1 MKRCYAFI
9 MVLLFFFSFRIEAEP
24 LRVIIRGNLPVS
36 LKNTA
41 KTSLALTYN
50 SSVLVSLEEDT
61 RFFKGVELELVSPS
75 AWLFYQG
82 SLAIAMYSNL
92 DHVPEAGV
100 ADLDAKRIVFEPLP
114 AKIQSVYQ
122 IPLRGNHDLRN
133 SPYVSVPV
141 GVIPVTSFP
150 LLIRLMPVIKGMNEE
165 LETMNFQLSAKPI
178 LGDEGIVTLG
188 FRRPEQLPG
197 KPFTVLID
205 DVMIENPGES
215 RFLKEG
221 EHHLVIL
228 SDDYR
233 NENRRF
239 IIERA
244 KVLELS
250 IELKDPTPVIYFEAP
265 ENARIFLN
273 NEAVLNKA
281 APYLVEPGTHE
292 VQFRIGDYGIFKTLQ
307 AEKGKTYKVSMEV
320 DVSVHEE

>member
-1 MKRCYAFI
+1 M
-9 MVLLFFFSFRIEAEP
+9 EAEP
-24 LRVIIRGNLPVS
+24 LRVIIRGNL
-36 LKNTA
+36 
-41 KTSLALTYN
+41 
-50 SSVLVSLEEDT
+50 LVSLENTAKISLPLGYNSSALVSLGEDT
-61 RFFKGVELELVSPS
+61 RFFKGIELELGAPS
-75 AWLFYQG
+75 AWLSYQG

-92 DHVPEAGV
+92 DHIPEAGI

-122 IPLRGNHDLRN
+122 IPLRKNHDLRN
-133 SPYVSVPV
+133 SPYVSVPA
-141 GVIPVTSFP
+141 GVIPAASFP
-150 LLIRLMPVIKGMNEE
+150 LLIRLMPVLKGMSEE

-178 LGDEGIVTLG
+178 LGDEGIVTLS
-188 FRRPEQLPG
+188 FRRPEQLPD

-205 DVMIENPGES
+205 DVMIENPDES

-221 EHHLVIL
+221 EHYLVIL

-250 IELKDPTPVIYFEAP
+250 IELKDPAPVIYFEAP

-273 NEAVLNKA
+273 NEPVLNKT

-292 VQFRIGDYGIFKTLQ
+292 VQFHIGDYGIFKTLQ
-307 AEKGKTYKVSMEV
+307 VQKGKTYKVSMEV
-320 DVSVHEE
+320 GVSVHEE

>member
-1 MKRCYAFI
+1 

-24 LRVIIRGNLPVS
+24 LRVIIQGNLLVS
-36 LKNTA
+36 LENTA
-41 KTSLALTYN
+41 KLSLPLTYN
-50 SSVLVSLEEDT
+50 SSALVSLGEDT
-61 RFFKGVELELVSPS
+61 RFFKGVELELGAPS
-75 AWLFYQG
+75 AWLSYQG
-82 SLAIAMYSNL
+82 SLAIAMYANP
-92 DHVPEAGV
+92 DHIPEAGI

-122 IPLRGNHDLRN
+122 IPLRRNHDLRN
-133 SPYVSVPV
+133 SPYVSVPT

-150 LLIRLMPVIKGMNEE
+150 LLIRLMPVLKGMNEE

-178 LGDEGIVTLG
+178 LGDEGILALS
-188 FRRPEQLPG
+188 FRWPEQLPG
-197 KPFTVLID
+197 KPFTALID

-273 NEAVLNKA
+273 NEPVLNKT
-281 APYLVEPGTHE
+281 APCLVEPGTHE
-292 VQFRIGDYGIFKTLQ
+292 VQFHIGDYGIFKTLQ
-307 AEKGKTYKVSMEV
+307 VQKGKTYKVSMEV
-320 DVSVHEE
+320 DVSVNEE

>member
-1 MKRCYAFI
+1 M
-9 MVLLFFFSFRIEAEP
+9 FSLRVNAEP
-24 LRVIIRGNLPVS
+24 LRVIIEGNLLIS
-36 LKNTA
+36 LENTA
-41 KTSLALTYN
+41 KNSLPFAYN
-50 SSVLVSLEEDT
+50 SSALISLGEDI
-61 RFFKGVELELVSPS
+61 RFFKGVELELIAPS
-75 AWLFYQG
+75 AWPPYQG
-82 SLAIAMYSNL
+82 SLAIAIYSNL
-92 DHVPEAGV
+92 DHVPAAGV

-114 AKIQSVYQ
+114 PKIQSVYQ
-122 IPLRGNHDLRN
+122 IPLRRNHDLRN

-141 GVIPVTSFP
+141 GMIPATSFP
-150 LLIRLMPVIKGMNEE
+150 LLVRLMPVSKGLNEE
-165 LETMNFQLSAKPI
+165 LETMKFQLSAKPI
-178 LGDEGIVTLG
+178 LGDEGIVTLS

-205 DVMIENPGES
+205 DVVIENPGEG
-215 RFLKEG
+215 RFLREG

-250 IELKDPTPVIYFEAP
+250 IELKDPAPVIYFEAP

-273 NEAVLNKA
+273 NEPVLNKT
-281 APYLVEPGTHE
+281 APHLVEPGTHE

-307 AEKGKTYKVSMEV
+307 VQKGKTYKVSMEV
-320 DVSVHEE
+320 DVSVNEE

>member
-1 MKRCYAFI
+1 M
-9 MVLLFFFSFRIEAEP
+9 LFFFSLRIEAEP

-36 LKNTA
+36 LENTV
-41 KTSLALTYN
+41 KTSLSLSYN
-50 SSVLVSLEEDT
+50 SSVLVSLGEDT
-61 RFFKGVELELVSPS
+61 RFFRGVELELGAPS

-92 DHVPEAGV
+92 DHIPEAGV

-122 IPLRGNHDLRN
+122 IPLRQNHDLRN
-133 SPYVSVPV
+133 SPYVSVPA
-141 GVIPVTSFP
+141 GVIPATSFP

-178 LGDEGIVTLG
+178 LGDEGIVTLS
-188 FRRPEQLPG
+188 FQRPEQLPG

-205 DVMIENPGES
+205 DVMIENPAEG

-273 NEAVLNKA
+273 NEAVLNKT
-281 APYLVEPGTHE
+281 APRLLEPGTHE

-307 AEKGKTYKVSMEV
+307 VEKGKIYKVSMEV
-320 DVSVHEE
+320 DVSVSEE